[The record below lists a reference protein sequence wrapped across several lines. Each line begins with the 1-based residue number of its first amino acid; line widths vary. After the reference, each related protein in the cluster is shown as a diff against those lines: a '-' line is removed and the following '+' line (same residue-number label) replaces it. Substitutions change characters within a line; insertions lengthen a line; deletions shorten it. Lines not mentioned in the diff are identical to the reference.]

1 MRNTTLLG
9 LGLLV
14 ANSAYADLGEIPKE
28 SGWSGFL
35 LGGVSVINYESNFYS
50 GDDEN
55 RRLSGLGSADS
66 SSAVAP
72 LLNADIRYTFA
83 DTRTQVFLG
92 NLIQDAIRFDFTQ
105 QLGIRQEMS
114 DKGIV
119 AGSVVFNAMPTEQ
132 WSDPFAV
139 GVDRQSTDIK
149 SKGVRFAWDSIWG
162 SNFNGSLTTRNIEVD
177 EERSGQQYDKDNQT
191 NYATK
196 LDRNGK
202 IHALDLSYK
211 WQLAPGQMLEPAFI
225 YRQADLD
232 GSAQSYKSNGLQ
244 LTYGMRAS
252 QWSFVSN
259 AYLGQT
265 KYDEANPI
273 FGQNA
278 DSDEFALTGTF
289 FWHRLFGIAPLSAT
303 FTAGYAKSDSDI
315 NFYDSESVMFNTG
328 LLYNF

>member
-9 LGLLV
+9 LGLLITTNV
-14 ANSAYADLGEIPKE
+14 YADLGDIPKE

-35 LGGVSVINYESNFYS
+35 LGGVNTLNYKSNFYS
-50 GDDEN
+50 GKDSKEHIDN
-55 RRLSGLGSADS
+55 LGNTDS
-66 SSAVAP
+66 TSTVTP

-114 DKGIV
+114 NKGIV
-119 AGSVVFNAMPTEQ
+119 AGSVVFNAMPIEQ

-149 SKGVRFAWDSIWG
+149 SKGVRFAWDKIWN
-162 SNFNGSLTTRNIEVD
+162 SNFYGSLTTRNIEVD
-177 EERSGQQYDKDNQT
+177 EERSGSQFDA
-191 NYATK
+191 ATAAK

-202 IHALDLSYK
+202 MHAMELSYQ
-211 WQLAPGQMLEPAFI
+211 WHFAPGYLLEPAFI

-232 GSAQSYKSNGLQ
+232 GSAQSYESNGMQ
-244 LTYGMRAS
+244 LTFAKRAS

-259 AYLGQT
+259 VYMGQT

-273 FGQNA
+273 FNQQA
-278 DSDEFALTGTF
+278 DSDEFAINGTF

-303 FTAGYAKSDSDI
+303 LTAGYAKSDSEI
-315 NFYDSESVMFNTG
+315 GFYDTESTVFSTG

>member
-14 ANSAYADLGEIPKE
+14 ANSAYADLGAIPNE

-35 LGGVSVINYESNFYS
+35 LGGVNVINYESNFYS

-55 RRLSGLGSADS
+55 RHLSGLGSAES
-66 SSAVAP
+66 TSTVTP

-83 DTRTQVFLG
+83 DSRTQVFLG

-105 QLGIRQEMS
+105 QLGIRQEIG
-114 DKGIV
+114 DKGTI

-132 WSDPFAV
+132 WSDPF
-139 GVDRQSTDIK
+139 DTKHKRKSTDIT
-149 SKGVRFAWDSIWG
+149 SKGARLTWDHIWG
-162 SNFNGSLTTRNIEVD
+162 SNFFGSLTSRKIEVD
-177 EERSGQQYDKDNQT
+177 EERSGSQYDADT
-191 NYATK
+191 AAK

-202 IHALDLSYK
+202 INAMELSYQ
-211 WQLAPGQMLEPAFI
+211 WQLAPGQVLEPAFI

-232 GSAQSYKSNGLQ
+232 GNAQSYESNGFQ
-244 LTYGMRAS
+244 LTYSKHAS

-259 AYLGQT
+259 VYLGQT

-273 FGQNA
+273 PDFGNKKA

-289 FWHRLFGIAPLSAT
+289 FWHNLFGIAPLSAT

-315 NFYDSESVMFNTG
+315 SFYDTESTVFSTG

>member
-1 MRNTTLLG
+1 MRNTILLG
-9 LGLLV
+9 LGLL
-14 ANSAYADLGEIPKE
+14 ATNSAYADINAIPKE

-35 LGGVSVINYESNFYS
+35 LGGINVISYESNFYS
-50 GDDEN
+50 GDDSNSRISNLGRAESA
-55 RRLSGLGSADS
+55 SGVS
-66 SSAVAP
+66 P

-105 QLGIRQEMS
+105 QLGIRQEMG

-119 AGSVVFNAMPTEQ
+119 AGSVVFTAMPTEQ
-132 WSDPFAV
+132 WSDPFAI
-139 GVDRQSTDIK
+139 GVDRQSTNIN
-149 SKGVRFAWDSIWG
+149 SKGVRFAWDNIWG
-162 SNFNGSLTTRNIEVD
+162 SNFNGNITTRNIEVD
-177 EERSGQQYDKDNQT
+177 EERSGQQYSA
-191 NYATK
+191 ATAAK

-202 IHALDLSYK
+202 MHAMELAYK
-211 WQLAPGQMLEPAFI
+211 WNLAPGQQLEPAFF
-225 YRQADLD
+225 YREADLD

-244 LTYGMRAS
+244 LTYSTRAP

-259 AYLGQT
+259 IYMGKT

-273 FGQNA
+273 FNQQA

-303 FTAGYAKSDSDI
+303 FTAGYAKSDSEI
-315 NFYDSESVMFNTG
+315 SFYDTESTMFSSG

>member
-1 MRNTTLLG
+1 MRNTSLLG

-14 ANSAYADLGEIPKE
+14 ANSAYADLGTIPKE

-35 LGGVSVINYESNFYS
+35 LGGVNVINYESNFAS
-50 GDDEN
+50 SDDDH
-55 RRLSGLGSADS
+55 RRIHGLGSADS
-66 SSAVAP
+66 TQSVNP

-105 QLGIRQEMS
+105 QLGIRQEMG

-119 AGSVVFNAMPTEQ
+119 AGSVVFNVLPIEQ
-132 WSDPFAV
+132 WSDPFAI

-149 SKGVRFAWDSIWG
+149 SKGVRFAWDNIWS
-162 SNFNGSLTTRNIEVD
+162 SNFYGSLTTREIEVD
-177 EERSGQQYDKDNQT
+177 EERSGSQYGADT
-191 NYATK
+191 AAK

-202 IHALDLSYK
+202 IHAMELSYK
-211 WQLAPGQMLEPAFI
+211 WHLAPGQILEPAFI
-225 YRQADLD
+225 YRQANLD
-232 GSAQSYKSNGLQ
+232 GSAQSYESNGLQ
-244 LTYGMRAS
+244 LTYGKRAA

-259 AYLGQT
+259 LYLGQT

-273 FGQNA
+273 FGRSA
-278 DSDEFALTGTF
+278 DSDEFAVSGTF
-289 FWHRLFGIAPLSAT
+289 FWHRLFGIEPLSAT
-303 FTAGYAKSDSDI
+303 FTAGYSKSDSDI
-315 NFYDSESVMFNTG
+315 DFYDSNAVLFNTG

>member
-35 LGGVSVINYESNFYS
+35 LGGVNVINYESNFYS

-55 RRLSGLGSADS
+55 RSLSGLGRAES
-66 SSAVAP
+66 SSAVTP

-132 WSDPFAV
+132 WSDPFDTKH
-139 GVDRQSTDIK
+139 DRQSTDIK
-149 SKGVRFAWDSIWG
+149 SKGVRFAWDNIWG
-162 SNFNGSLTTRNIEVD
+162 SNFFGSLTTRNIEVD
-177 EERSGQQYDKDNQT
+177 NEQSGQQYDKDNQT
-191 NYATK
+191 NYAAK

-202 IHALDLSYK
+202 IHAFDFSYQ
-211 WQLAPGQMLEPAFI
+211 WQLAPGQVLEPAFI

-232 GSAQSYKSNGLQ
+232 GEAHSYQSNGLQ
-244 LTYGMRAS
+244 LTYSKRAS

-278 DSDEFALTGTF
+278 DSNELSLSGTF

-303 FTAGYAKSDSDI
+303 FTAGYTKSDSDI
-315 NFYDSESVMFNTG
+315 DFYDSEAMVFNTG